1 MRAHSETMT
10 QGTRIGMPVRVSG
23 LDWLQRIR
31 QWFKSFRAPS
41 ADIAAVSQY
50 GTWDAGREK
59 YRPLKAEAAVDLV
72 AAQYGHAW
80 SAKIYSIS
88 IW

>member
-10 QGTRIGMPVRVSG
+10 QGTRIGLPVQVSNQ
-23 LDWLQRIR
+23 DWLQRLW

-50 GTWDAGREK
+50 GTWDAHCEK
-59 YRPLKAEAAVDLV
+59 YYPLKAEAAADLV
-72 AAQYGHAW
+72 AAQHGTAW
-80 SAKIYSIS
+80 SERIYSAS
-88 IW
+88 I